1 MVLWGATLGNGQNTL
16 VGFTVFSQ
24 ENDQNALVGFHFAL
38 ENDQKDPVGG
48 TGTGGKKKKKKR
60 SRIRLPLERMH
71 RESASRPR

>member
-1 MVLWGATLGNGQNTL
+1 MALWGATLGNGQNTL
-16 VGFTVFSQ
+16 VGFTFFSQ

-71 RESASRPR
+71 RESASRTR